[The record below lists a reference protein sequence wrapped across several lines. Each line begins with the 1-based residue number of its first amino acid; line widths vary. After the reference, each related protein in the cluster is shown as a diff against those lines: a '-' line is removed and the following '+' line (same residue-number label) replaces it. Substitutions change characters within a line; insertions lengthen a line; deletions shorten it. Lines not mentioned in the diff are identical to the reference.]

1 MKITVKLYFNNEIRL
16 HEWES
21 IVVQIKEVWLR
32 IMWQDCYHIVY
43 VVVGSDIRIGQFFH
57 GCQNIATST
66 HTRV

>member
-43 VVVGSDIRIGQFFH
+43 LVVGSDILIGQFFVVLR
-57 GCQNIATST
+57 CWQA
-66 HTRV
+66 